1 MSDTPLPIAGIE
13 QARRYWDERAVNSSS
28 DCDRVDQSLRAQRM
42 RFEVFVINHNLQGC
56 SLLDVGCGTGDL
68 FDHLQRRG
76 APCEYTGI
84 DLSPAMIRR
93 ARTRFPSA
101 AFFEGNAVDAFSD
114 KQFDYTVS
122 IGIHNIKV
130 SRAWDILAASLR
142 HQYEMCKRAAHA
154 SLLSDRYEKFG
165 EHVQAWRVEEVL
177 ALALSITP
185 YVVLRNDY
193 LPNDFSVTLYRH
205 PLIETAQDLV
215 LD

>member
-1 MSDTPLPIAGIE
+1 MGDTRLSNAGIE
-13 QARRYWDERAVNSSS
+13 QTRRYWDERAVNSAS

-42 RFEVFVINHNLQGC
+42 RFEVFVLNHDLQGC
-56 SLLDVGCGTGDL
+56 SVLDVGCGTGDL
-68 FDHLQRRG
+68 FDRLQRSG
-76 APCEYTGI
+76 SKCEYTGI
-84 DLSPAMIRR
+84 DLSGAMIRR
-93 ARTRFPSA
+93 ARERFPSA
-101 AFFEGNAVDAFSD
+101 NFLEGNAVDALPG

-130 SRAWDILAASLR
+130 ANAWDILAASLR
-142 HQYEMCKRAAHA
+142 HQYELCKRAAHA
-154 SLLSDRYEKFG
+154 SLLTDRYEKFG

-193 LPNDFSVTLYRH
+193 LPNDFSITLYRR
-205 PLIETAQDLV
+205 PLIETAQNLQ